1 MEKGSRLG
9 EYVLEEKIG
18 EGGFCEVWRGR
29 HVMLGG
35 IVALKVATDEE
46 MADFLRREGTLQH
59 RLEHNNIV
67 RVLGGDVESHPPY
80 LVVEFMEG
88 GSLRKL
94 LKERGKLQPNEA
106 IRVVSDVAAGLQF
119 AHQNGVVHRDVK
131 PENIL
136 FDRGGTAKVGDF
148 GFWRFFEEQR
158 TRRNLA
164 LSLLSTQEVVGG
176 TLEYMSP
183 EQRRGEPPAPADDVY
198 SLGVVLFE
206 CLTGRLPAP
215 GDKVSDFVEVAE
227 EIDAAFTGAYV
238 RRQKRFQ
245 DIASFINALH
255 TKTWHSASKPKRH
268 HIFAEEQKGGTLP
281 KDVEKATKV
290 AVRFL
295 RNVGGD
301 VDESDLRSFQ
311 RRGDTLVLLLS
322 ERLGVVE
329 FLYTV
334 SVKKEEVVEYKRR
347 RRRR

>member
-1 MEKGSRLG
+1 MEKGSKLG
-9 EYVLEEKIG
+9 EYVLEEKVG

-29 HVMLGG
+29 HVMLGEV
-35 IVALKVATDEE
+35 VALKVATDEK

-80 LVVEFMEG
+80 LVTEFMEG

-94 LKERGKLQPNEA
+94 LKERGRLQPDEA
-106 IRVVSDVAAGLQF
+106 IRVVADVAAGLQF
-119 AHQNGVVHRDVK
+119 AHQKGVVHRDVK

-136 FDRGGTAKVGDF
+136 FDGDGTAKVGDF

-158 TRRNLA
+158 THRNLS
-164 LSLLSTQEVVGG
+164 LSFLSTQEVVGG

-215 GDKVSDFVEVAE
+215 GDKISDFVEVGE
-227 EIDAAFTGAYV
+227 EVDAAFAGAFV
-238 RRQKRFQ
+238 RRQKRFR
-245 DIASFINALH
+245 DIASFINALR
-255 TKTWHSASKPKRH
+255 TKTWRSPSKPKH
-268 HIFAEEQKGGTLP
+268 HRIFAEEEKSKTLP
-281 KDVEKATKV
+281 KDVEEATKV
-290 AVRFL
+290 AVGFL

-311 RRGDTLVLLLS
+311 RRGDTLVLLIS
-322 ERLGVVE
+322 ERLGAVE

-334 SVKKEEVVEYKRR
+334 SVKKGEVVEYKRR